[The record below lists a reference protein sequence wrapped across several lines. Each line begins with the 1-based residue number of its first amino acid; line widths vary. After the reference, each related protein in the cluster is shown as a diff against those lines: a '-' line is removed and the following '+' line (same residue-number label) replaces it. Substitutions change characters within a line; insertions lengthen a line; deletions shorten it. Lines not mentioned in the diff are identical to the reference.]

1 MKHRGR
7 HRRRRRGM
15 ALRAVL
21 TGTGLALTA
30 AATLISASQATVTG
44 DPGALTPLTAQVD
57 TAPLRLQENL
67 VPARTL
73 DRLAGSMG
81 RPVGVDAVL
90 RDADRAMRVGSAC
103 DSEERATLPLA
114 PTATRSYCWDRA
126 DTADT
131 AWRPASVTT
140 SGDADEDG
148 VWGTH
153 RVVLT
158 GWSHSTTEGSGAERG
173 LARVAFTDF
182 DDPAR
187 PVYRWVLLVV
197 PENGGSDYR
206 GLDSGISGMVWYD
219 NKLLVSAGRTGAEAL
234 YVYDL
239 DRIQR
244 TTVDEPAIGRVP
256 HGWSAAGYRYVMPAI
271 GSYRFHDGRCGT
283 SGPPCP
289 GPLSLDRGTSPD
301 SLVAGEQTPA
311 SGERRTRLW
320 RYAFSGAPARGGL
333 LATDSTGRADA
344 AEVYRTRARGIRGV
358 LSYHRPGTDMSSW
371 YIGTQPKSANDR
383 GGLWRQ
389 DTRGATAA
397 RCGSDSSHHCW
408 TDPAGS
414 AGSLSYWQE
423 TGEVWSLSD
432 RMLFAVPLARLEE
445 SLD

>member
-44 DPGALTPLTAQVD
+44 NPGALTPLTAQAD
-57 TAPLRLQENL
+57 TAPLRLQESL

-103 DSEERATLPLA
+103 DSEERATLPLT

-131 AWRPASVTT
+131 SWRPASVTT

-158 GWSHSTTEGSGAERG
+158 GWSHSATEGSGAGHG
-173 LARVAFTDF
+173 LARVAFADF

-271 GSYRFHDGRCGT
+271 GSYRFHDGRCGA

-320 RYAFSGAPARGGL
+320 RYAFSNAPARDGL

-389 DTRGATAA
+389 DIRGAAAA

-408 TDPAGS
+408 TDPADS

>member
-44 DPGALTPLTAQVD
+44 NPGALKPLTAQAD
-57 TAPLRLQENL
+57 TASPRLQEHL

-81 RPVGVDAVL
+81 RPVGVDTVL
-90 RDADRAMRVGSAC
+90 RGADRTMRVGAAC
-103 DSEERATLPLA
+103 DAEERATLPLTPA
-114 PTATRSYCWDRA
+114 ATRSYCWDRA
-126 DTADT
+126 DTGDT

-158 GWSHSTTEGSGAERG
+158 GWSHSTTRGPGAERG
-173 LARVAFTDF
+173 LARVAFVDF

-197 PENGGSDYR
+197 PENGGRDYR
-206 GLDSGISGMVWYD
+206 GLDSRISGMVWYD

-256 HGWSAAGYRYVMPAI
+256 HGWSAGGYRYVMPAI
-271 GSYRFHDGRCGT
+271 GSYRFHDGRCGA

-301 SLVAGEQTPA
+301 SLVAGERTSA

-320 RYAFSGAPARGGL
+320 RYAFSNAPARSGL
-333 LATDSTGRADA
+333 LATDATGRADA
-344 AEVYRTRARGIRGV
+344 VEVFRTRARAVRGV
-358 LSYHRPGTDMSSW
+358 LSYHRPGADVSSW
-371 YIGTQPKSANDR
+371 YIGTQPKTDGR

-389 DTRGATAA
+389 DTRGAAA
-397 RCGSDSSHHCW
+397 AQCGSDSSHHCW
-408 TDPAGS
+408 TDS

-432 RMLFAVPLARLEE
+432 RMLFAVPLARLEK

>member
-44 DPGALTPLTAQVD
+44 DPGALTPLTAQAD

-173 LARVAFTDF
+173 LARVAFADF

-408 TDPAGS
+408 TDPADS